1 MVATIIFNQ
10 NNVVTTDGNNN
21 KLVYSF
27 PSSASF
33 PNHEIAIQNINLYYS
48 WTNVNSTTLRNN
60 TFYYAYPSTTLQAG
74 VGAANTNNVRL
85 GVPTY
90 PAMPTGYTA
99 FQVII
104 PNGLYEV
111 ADLNKY
117 LQFIFIQNGHYYVNS
132 SSQNVYFAEFVVNP
146 SNYSIQLNTYP
157 VLTTAQ
163 VTAAGGSL
171 PLAANTLAPSVQN
184 YGSPTNN
191 NMAVYMYNPVS
202 ANSGSPTYGA
212 NDFNLLL
219 GYAKGFGTF
228 NTGTDG
234 TTVPATATAQAT
246 NQSFQSSFT
255 PEIQPNPVLYIAAS
269 NIENNYAN
277 PNTIIGTI
285 TPQVAFGDL
294 ISITPPQFSWNKL
307 LAGTYQG
314 LRISLLGSNFRD
326 IQLLDP
332 NITIV
337 LALRNTK
344 DNPALDLLNTAAGGK

>member
-1 MVATIIFNQ
+1 MVATIVFNQ

-27 PSSASF
+27 PSSVSF
-33 PNHEIAIQNINLYYS
+33 PNHEIAIQNINIYYS
-48 WTNVNSTTLRNN
+48 WANVNSTTLNNN
-60 TFYYAYPSTTLQAG
+60 TFYYMWSSTTNQGG
-74 VGAANTNNVRL
+74 VGAYNTNNVKL

-90 PAMPTGYTA
+90 PAMAGFTA

-111 ADLNKY
+111 SDLNKY
-117 LQFIFIQNGHYYVNS
+117 LQFILIQNGHYYTNS
-132 SSQNVYFAEFVVNP
+132 SSQNVYFAEFIVNP
-146 SNYSIQLNTYP
+146 SNYSVQLNTYP
-157 VLTTAQ
+157 ILTTAQ
-163 VTAAGGSL
+163 VTAAGGTVGAGLVAGQSYGT
-171 PLAANTLAPSVQN
+171 PTSANMGVS
-184 YGSPTNN
+184 
-191 NMAVYMYNPVS
+191 MYNPVTAS
-202 ANSGSPTYGA
+202 ALAPSTGSNNFGNLIGYANTFSTYAPPTY
-212 NDFNLLL
+212 
-219 GYAKGFGTF
+219 
-228 NTGTDG
+228 
-234 TTVPATATAQAT
+234 VAQTT
-246 NQSFQSSFT
+246 NQSFKSSIT
-255 PEIQPNPVLYIAAS
+255 PEIQPNPVLYVAMS

-314 LRISLLGSNFRD
+314 LRLSLLGSDFRD
-326 IQLLDP
+326 ITVLDP